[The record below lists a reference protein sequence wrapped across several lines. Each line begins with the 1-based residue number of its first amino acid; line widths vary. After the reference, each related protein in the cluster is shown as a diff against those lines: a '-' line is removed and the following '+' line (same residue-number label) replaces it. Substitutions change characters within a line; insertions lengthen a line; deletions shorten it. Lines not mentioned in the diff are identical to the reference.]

1 MNVKPLV
8 IDCLVNKSF
17 YVKSMLDTG
26 CLCFSVF
33 DESLVRANNFHNVEI
48 TPRPLRL
55 ADGKVGAEITH
66 MARVNID
73 IDGRQEIIWGY
84 VMPRLAYPIILG
96 KPWMEKTDVVYLA
109 KRHCLRI
116 GSRRKGIMVR
126 ESGWYENRSPPS
138 IKSRVAHVNCN
149 NTALTSGADFA
160 KILKDAKPTSENWL
174 GAISIHDITR
184 ALEKKKV
191 VGKKEVQASLP

>member
-8 IDCLVNKSF
+8 IKCLVNKLF
-17 YVKSMLDTG
+17 YVKSMIDTD

-55 ADGKVGAEITH
+55 AESKVGAEITH
-66 MARVNID
+66 MVRVSID

-84 VMPRLAYPIILG
+84 VMPKLAYPIILR
-96 KPWMEKTDVVYLA
+96 KPWMEENDVVYLA

-116 GSRRKGIMVR
+116 GSRRKGVMVR
-126 ESGWYENRSPPS
+126 
-138 IKSRVAHVNCN
+138 
-149 NTALTSGADFA
+149 
-160 KILKDAKPTSENWL
+160 
-174 GAISIHDITR
+174 
-184 ALEKKKV
+184 
-191 VGKKEVQASLP
+191 